1 MAIISTTGPK
11 KQKLTRRE
19 HIVPRLLLANFTDAD
34 GALWVYTKNKLVRPS
49 TPTNECCERD
59 FYEYEL
65 NGRKTNNKY
74 ENWLAAVEG
83 YAQKIL
89 QLLMGRQPLGQW
101 DAVIWSTFVASLFVR
116 TRKVRKQISDAM
128 IRRFK
133 EQTQDPDFIR
143 TMQHE
148 LLQQG
153 ELRYADDLRKDV
165 ESLRAAMEGSPSF
178 YHVSGLQ
185 RHTVSLADALMRKK
199 WHTVDAPPG
208 KSFLISDCPVM
219 TTELQ
224 GSQVLPGA
232 GFGKEDTAV
241 LVPITPQKLFVAS
254 PHNRNWRTVAEPR
267 AVDMVNLLAIR
278 FAHRNVYAN
287 VNSPDIQ
294 ALVDVEIDQIVFGK
308 NAFLP
313 SSNP

>member
-1 MAIISTTGPK
+1 MAIISATLPK

-19 HIVPRLLLANFTDAD
+19 HIVPRLVLSNFTDAN
-34 GALWVYTKNKLVRPS
+34 GLLWVYTKNKSVRPS
-49 TPTNECCERD
+49 TPTNECWERD

-83 YAQKIL
+83 DAGNIL

-128 IRRFK
+128 VRRFK

-148 LLQQG
+148 LLRQG
-153 ELRYADDLRKDV
+153 ELHYADDLRKDV
-165 ESLRAAMEGSPSF
+165 EGLRAAMDRSPSF
-178 YHVSGLQ
+178 YHVSGLR
-185 RHTVSLADALMRKK
+185 RHTISLADALMRKK

-208 KSFLISDCPVM
+208 KNFLISDCPVM
-219 TTELQ
+219 TAELQ
-224 GSQVLPGA
+224 GNEVLPGA
-232 GFGKEDTAV
+232 GFGKENTAV

-254 PHNRNWRTVAEPR
+254 PHNRDWRTVAEPR
-267 AVDMVNLLAIR
+267 AVDMTNLLAIR
-278 FAHRNVYAN
+278 FGHRNVYAN

-294 ALVDVEIDQIVFGK
+294 GLVDVEIDRIVFGQ

-313 SSNP
+313 S

>member
-1 MAIISTTGPK
+1 VFLMAIIDTTVTR
-11 KQKLTRRE
+11 KQKLTRKE
-19 HIVPRLLLANFTDAD
+19 HIVPRLLLANFTDAN
-34 GALWVYTKNKLVRPS
+34 GAIWVYAKHKPIRPS
-49 TPTNECCERD
+49 SPNNECCERD

-65 NGRKTNNKY
+65 NDRKTNNKY

-83 YAQKIL
+83 DAQKIL
-89 QLLMGRQPLGQW
+89 QSLMGRQPLGQW

-128 IRRFK
+128 VHRFK

-153 ELRYADDLRKDV
+153 ELRYADDLRKDI
-165 ESLRAAMEGSPSF
+165 EGLRAAMDKSPSF
-178 YHVSGLQ
+178 FHVSGLQ
-185 RHTVSLADALMRKK
+185 RHTISLGDAMMRKK

-219 TTELQ
+219 TAELY

-232 GFGKEDTAV
+232 GVGKENTAV
-241 LVPITPQKLFVAS
+241 LVPISPQKLFVAS
-254 PHNRNWRTVAEPR
+254 PHDRNWRTVAEPQDR
-267 AVDMVNLLAIR
+267 GAK
-278 FAHRNVYAN
+278 
-287 VNSPDIQ
+287 
-294 ALVDVEIDQIVFGK
+294 ALR
-308 NAFLP
+308 
-313 SSNP
+313 